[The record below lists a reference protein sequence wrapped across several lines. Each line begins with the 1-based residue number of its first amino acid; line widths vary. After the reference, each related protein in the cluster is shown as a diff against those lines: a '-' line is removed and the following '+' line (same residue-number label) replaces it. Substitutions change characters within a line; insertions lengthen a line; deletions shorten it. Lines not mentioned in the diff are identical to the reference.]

1 MAGIHG
7 NADPALF
14 KTEGVQAGGVVI
26 RPEGHFRIGA
36 GSFLFAF
43 QPVGGGRLSVI
54 PEDVEQGGQRL
65 VSFESAAN
73 RLRVKIAH
81 ESLLPFRFKSD
92 ILTRYG
98 GERKNDNV

>member
-1 MAGIHG
+1 MAGVHG
-7 NADPALF
+7 NTDPALF
-14 KTEGVQAGGVVI
+14 KAERVQAGGVVI
-26 RPEGHFRIGA
+26 RPEGHFCVGA
-36 GSFLFAF
+36 GSFLFTF
-43 QPVGGGRLSVI
+43 QPVGGGCLSVI

-65 VSFESAAN
+65 ISFQSAAN

-98 GERKNDNV
+98 REGKNNNV